1 MWAAMD
7 DGTSEADIFAIADK
21 VGTVGTVGVGMV
33 GVGMVGVEE

>member
-21 VGTVGTVGVGMV
+21 VGTVGTVGTV